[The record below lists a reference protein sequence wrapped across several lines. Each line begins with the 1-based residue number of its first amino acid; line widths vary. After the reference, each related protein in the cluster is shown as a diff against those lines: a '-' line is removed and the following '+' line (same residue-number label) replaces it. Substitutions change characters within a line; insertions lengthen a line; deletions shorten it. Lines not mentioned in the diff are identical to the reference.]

1 MQEGQHCLLWVV
13 DFPMFERNEEEGRFE
28 ALHHPFTA
36 PNPEDLQARAAS
48 TRLGCHPFCAAGSS
62 TAWPR
67 LGSAEKHFSDSRRFA
82 V

>member
-36 PNPEDLQARAAS
+36 PNPEDLQAR
-48 TRLGCHPFCAAGSS
+48 CCACAVGVSS
-62 TAWPR
+62 FLHCWFQHTAWLR
-67 LGSAEKHFSDSRRFA
+67 LASAEKHFSDS
-82 V
+82 